1 MGPMFGWPV
10 PAILADHHHAILFA
24 MVQFLLLLP
33 IVVLNGV
40 YFTRGFLA
48 LMHRA
53 PNMDSLIAVGAG
65 AAMLHGIVVLLR
77 MAYLSGVAD
86 ITRYGHFGHDLY
98 FESAGTILTLITLGK
113 LLEARAKGKTTE
125 ALDKLMAL
133 APKTATVLKNGREI
147 KRPLE
152 EVLVG
157 DILVIR
163 AGEALPLDG
172 RVTQGHGAVDE
183 AALTGESLPV
193 EKKEGDRVIGGTLLK
208 SGYLNMRVEQ
218 IGEDTVLA
226 GIIRLV
232 DEATGSK
239 APIAKLA
246 DRVAGVFVPVVM
258 TIALGATLIWLW
270 RGATVSFALS
280 IGISV
285 LVVSCPC
292 ALGLAT
298 PTAIMVGTGLAARHG
313 ILFKSAESL
322 EITGT
327 VRHILLDKTGTV
339 TEGRPRVTDIL
350 SENGQEKKLLSYAF
364 SLEEKSD
371 HPLARAVVAYARQE
385 NIPSVSVQDFEN
397 IPGGGVRGKI
407 EGRMILGGNRRLLEE
422 QVGLALTEGQ
432 QRDFEKKWAEEGK
445 TPLYF
450 AYDHRFL
457 GIISVSDTVK
467 SDSTAAIG
475 QLKKDGLTVTLL
487 TGDHQ
492 KTAQHIAQEIGVDEV
507 VAEVFPDQKEHIVRA
522 QQKKNGR
529 VAMVGDGI
537 NDAPALVA
545 ADVGIAIG
553 AGTDIALEAADVVL
567 MKSRLTDV
575 VSAIS
580 LSRATMRNIK
590 QNLFWAFFYNVL
602 GIPVAAGVFYHA
614 FGWTLNP
621 MLAAMAM
628 SLSSVF
634 VVTNALRLR
643 FFKPPVFSEESRGTR
658 TERAISP
665 KKIELSRHKYPY
677 ATSRQK
683 GDEEVKMEKTLKIE
697 GMSCPHCVRHVTDAL
712 NAIKGVTVQ
721 KVSLEEKTALIKL
734 SQDIDDDVLKEAVEK
749 AGYTF
754 IGV

>member
-10 PAILADHHHAILFA
+10 PVILADQHQAILFA
-24 MVQFLLLLP
+24 LIQFLLLLP
-33 IVVLNGV
+33 IVALNRV
-40 YFTRGFLA
+40 YFTRGFAA
-48 LMHRA
+48 LYKRA

-65 AAMLHGIVVLLR
+65 AATVHGVAVLLR
-77 MAYLSGVAD
+77 MAYVSGLSHAFGV
-86 ITRYGHFGHDLY
+86 HSGHDLY

-133 APKTATVLKNGREI
+133 APKTATVLKNDQEI
-147 KRPLE
+147 TVALE
-152 EVLVG
+152 EVAVG

-172 RVTQGHGAVDE
+172 EVIDGFGAVDE
-183 AALTGESLPV
+183 SALTGESLPI
-193 EKKEGDRVIGGTLLK
+193 EKEAGARVIGGTLLT
-208 SGYLNMRVEQ
+208 SGYLRMRVEQ
-218 IGEDTVLA
+218 VGEDTVLSE
-226 GIIRLV
+226 IVRLV
-232 DEATGSK
+232 DEATSSK

-258 TIALGATLIWLW
+258 SIALGSALIWLW
-270 RGATVSFALS
+270 RGATASFALS

-313 ILFKSAESL
+313 ILFKSAQSL
-322 EITGT
+322 EVTGT
-327 VRHILLDKTGTV
+327 VVQILLDKTGTV
-339 TEGRPRVTDIL
+339 TEGRPQVTDIL
-350 SENGQEKKLLSYAF
+350 AAGEETQLLKYAF

-371 HPLARAVVAYARQE
+371 HPLARAVVSYARGKNVPRYGVE
-385 NIPSVSVQDFEN
+385 AFEN
-397 IPGGGVRGKI
+397 IPGGGVRGRIDGKVVF
-407 EGRMILGGNRRLLEE
+407 GGNRRLLERIMGITLSDE
-422 QVGLALTEGQ
+422 SYYGY
-432 QRDFEKKWAEEGK
+432 EKKWAQEGK
-445 TPLYF
+445 TPIYF
-450 AYDHRFL
+450 AYDRQFL
-457 GIISVSDTVK
+457 GIIAVSDTVK
-467 SDSTAAIG
+467 PDSATAIR
-475 QLKKDGLTVTLL
+475 QLQKEGLTVTLL
-487 TGDHQ
+487 TGDHE
-492 KTAQHIAQEIGVDEV
+492 KTARHIAREIGVDEV
-507 VAEVFPDQKEHIVRA
+507 VAEVFPDQKESIVRA
-522 QQKKNGR
+522 HQNKKGR

-602 GIPVAAGVFYHA
+602 GIPVAAGVFYPA

-621 MLAAMAM
+621 MLAALAM

-658 TERAISP
+658 TESAISP
-665 KKIELSRHKYPY
+665 NKIELSRHTYPY

-712 NAIKGVTVQ
+712 NAIEGVTVQ

-734 SQDIDDDVLKEAVEK
+734 SQDIDDDILKEAVEK

-754 IGV
+754 IGI